1 MRLSEGIS
9 RVATTLFLVAIGCG
23 GGSTAGPAGPAAPT
37 TGAPATTAG
46 AGSTGDSTPTAG
58 APAAPRHWNAVETNP
73 QPGVGKDYLSDAM
86 VLFRVVTCGGNGAIP
101 QGLDPDVVNKHCA
114 RLTGLMQG
122 YRDKYLAKAEPFFAS
137 IRPKDLPPTVVYPF
151 GGGDLLS
158 ALTTYPDAQEIT
170 TISLEYAGDPR
181 RVIKLTSKKDLEKNL
196 KLFDDTMATL
206 LSGDWNWTR
215 NMEEMQKNGL
225 PGQIGS
231 SLIGL
236 VIHGYEPVSMRF
248 FKLLRDGTVDYLDEA
263 EIKAAE
269 NTKPEKLRAWGAP
282 DWSDAFSNCEIRFRA
297 QGGKGPVKVFRHI
310 AANLSDHKMTK
321 DPKHLS
327 KNPSLL
333 AHLEAKGHVSAL
345 TRAASHLLWEDSF
358 TLIRDYLIEH
368 IEWMPSDS
376 TGIPPPF
383 AEAAGLVQDTYGSFE
398 GAYEPSDQGH
408 KPQYNEHFKALFAK
422 NPPKPLDFRYGYPD
436 VNKRGHM
443 IVTRRV
449 K

>member
-1 MRLSEGIS
+1 M
-9 RVATTLFLVAIGCG
+9 VAIGCG

-37 TGAPATTAG
+37 APHDTTAG
-46 AGSTGDSTPTAG
+46 GEPTGGASPTA
-58 APAAPRHWNAVETNP
+58 APAAPRQWKPVDTDP

-86 VLFRVVTCGGNGAIP
+86 VLFHVVTCGGDKAVP
-101 QGLDPDVVNKHCA
+101 RGLDAATVDKHCK
-114 RLTGLMQG
+114 RLGALMQG
-122 YRDKYLAKAEPFFAS
+122 YRDKYLSKAEPFFAS

-181 RVIKLTSKKDLEKNL
+181 RVAKLTSKKDLEKNL

-248 FKLLRDGTVDYLDEA
+248 FKITRDGGIDYLDEA
-263 EIKAAE
+263 EIKDAE
-269 NTKPEKLRAWGAP
+269 GKKPEKLRAWGAP
-282 DWSDAFSNCEIRFRA
+282 DWSDAFSNCEIRFRP

-310 AANLSDHKMTK
+310 AANLSDYHMTK
-321 DPKHLS
+321 DPKHLT

-333 AHLEAKGHVSAL
+333 AHLEAKGQVSAL

-358 TLIRDYLIEH
+358 SLIRDYLTAH
-368 IEWMPSDS
+368 LEWMPSDS

-398 GAYEPSDQGH
+398 SAYEPSDQGH
-408 KPQYNEHFKALFAK
+408 KPKYNEAFKALFAK